1 MAIPRKSTKRLGKE
15 AKELY
20 KNVIDYL
27 KRINKY
33 DEIDHSLIILFA
45 DTYDLY
51 LRNKAVVDKEGA
63 FLTRQNGNK
72 YLHPAYTVMQQAI
85 KSMKSLAGALG
96 IGAEARNRIGIE
108 STDQDDE
115 FMEFLKKYQ
124 DDDDDE

>member
-20 KNVIDYL
+20 KNVVDYL

-108 STDQDDE
+108 NTGQDDE
-115 FMEFLKKYQ
+115 FIAFLKEYQ